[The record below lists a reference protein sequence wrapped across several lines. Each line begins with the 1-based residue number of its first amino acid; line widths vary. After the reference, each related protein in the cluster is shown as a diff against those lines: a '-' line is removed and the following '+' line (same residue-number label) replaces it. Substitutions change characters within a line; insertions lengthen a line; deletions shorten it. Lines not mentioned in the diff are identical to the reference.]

1 MVTIAGAVG
10 QRCPMTSA
18 RPPGKQ
24 DPGVATAGGGNPS
37 GGPIGEWSVGAVAV
51 QASIG
56 DERAWEELVRRFD
69 GMIGATGRRH
79 RLLPADVAEL
89 RQTVWLRLLE
99 HLGRVEQPQRVG
111 GWLATTAHRES
122 LHILAGASRCAPGGT
137 EVFDERSD
145 AASPGVD
152 AHFLAEE
159 DADILRLAFAR
170 LRPHCRRL
178 LGLLVSEDPLPY
190 KELAALLEMPVGS
203 IGPTRG
209 RCLEHLRKL
218 VAEEGMAL
226 R

>member
-1 MVTIAGAVG
+1 
-10 QRCPMTSA
+10 MTSA
-18 RPPGKQ
+18 PPPGQ
-24 DPGVATAGGGNPS
+24 DEACAATPGGGEPS

-51 QASIG
+51 LASVG

-89 RQTVWLRLLE
+89 RQTVWLRLFE

-137 EVFDERSD
+137 EVFVERPD
-145 AASPGVD
+145 AISPGVD

-170 LRPHCRRL
+170 LRPRCRRL
-178 LGLLVSEDPLPY
+178 LGLMASEDQPSY
-190 KELAALLEMPVGS
+190 KELAALLDMPLGS

-209 RCLEHLRKL
+209 RCLEHLREL